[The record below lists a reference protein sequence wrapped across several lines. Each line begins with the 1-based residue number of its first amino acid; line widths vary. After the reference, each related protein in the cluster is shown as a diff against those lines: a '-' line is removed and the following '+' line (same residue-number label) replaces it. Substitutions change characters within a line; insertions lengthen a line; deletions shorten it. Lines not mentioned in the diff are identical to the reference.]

1 MSTTR
6 RPVFDHAVHA
16 ANAWLR
22 DVAEEFDTDD
32 RHFAYRVLRAWLHL
46 LRDRLTVEA
55 SAHFTAQLP
64 ELLRGIY
71 YDGWDPSAVPQR
83 YDVDVYE
90 SRFARDANISLHDVS
105 RAAPAVT
112 AVAQRHLS
120 PGQVDKV
127 FGQLPEDMRALLRP
141 RVRQTPR

>member
-1 MSTTR
+1 MTTTKAS
-6 RPVFDHAVHA
+6 VFDHAVHA

-22 DVAEEFDTDD
+22 DVADEFDTED

-71 YDGWDPSAVPQR
+71 YDAWDPSAVPQR
-83 YDVDVYE
+83 YGVAEYE
-90 SRFARDANISLHDVS
+90 SRFARDATISQRDVH
-105 RAAPAVT
+105 RAATAVT

-120 PGQVDKV
+120 PGQIDKV
-127 FGQLPEDMRALLRP
+127 FGQLPEDLRILLGAAGKS
-141 RVRQTPR
+141 